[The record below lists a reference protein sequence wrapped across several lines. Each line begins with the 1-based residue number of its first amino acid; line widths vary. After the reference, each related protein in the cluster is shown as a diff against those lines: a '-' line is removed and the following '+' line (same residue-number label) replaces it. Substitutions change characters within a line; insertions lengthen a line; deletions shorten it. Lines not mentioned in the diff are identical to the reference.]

1 MAALVAVALALTSYA
16 SLTDRPLEGVP
27 AASTPV
33 RERLLILEG
42 HSAQA
47 VTVRTP
53 DGQVLVDLPHGGFVT
68 VIQSG
73 MATER
78 RKHGIVENT
87 PVRLV
92 EYANHRLVLEDP
104 ATGWSA
110 ELYAFGDGGAGR
122 QRRDRVVHARERLK
136 HVAAVIA
143 VFAML
148 DRHMAVLGEE
158 QHVQS
163 PFLDRPCQ
171 RRRRQR

>member
-1 MAALVAVALALTSYA
+1 MTQNTTSERDMIPKGLLIGMACLVASALALTSYA

-27 AASTPV
+27 AASTEV
-33 RERLLILEG
+33 LRERMLILEG

-47 VTVRTP
+47 VTVKTP

-73 MATER
+73 VATER
-78 RKHGIVENT
+78 HKQGITENT

-110 ELYAFGDGGAGR
+110 ELYAFGSDNKAAF
-122 QRRDRVVHARERLK
+122 VRL
-136 HVAAVIA
+136 
-143 VFAML
+143 F
-148 DRHMAVLGEE
+148 D
-158 QHVQS
+158 Q
-163 PFLDRPCQ
+163 
-171 RRRRQR
+171 